1 MALKC
6 YFITR
11 PAGSV
16 HCLSLLA
23 CSWLGGLGWEEE
35 HVDVGQNTTAGDGGA
50 AQQLGE
56 LLVVADS
63 ELDVAGHNSAL
74 LVVAGSVAGELEDLS
89 SEVLKDGSKVHWGTS
104 TNAFGVSAMLQE
116 AGNSANW
123 ERKSCL
129 GGS

>member
-1 MALKC
+1 M
-6 YFITR
+6 
-11 PAGSV
+11 
-16 HCLSLLA
+16 
-23 CSWLGGLGWEEE
+23 
-35 HVDVGQNTTAGDGGA
+35 DVGKHTTGGDGGA

-74 LVVAGSVAGELEDLS
+74 LVVAGGVASEFEDLS
-89 SEVLKDGSKVHWGTS
+89 GEVLKNGGEVHGGTS
-104 TNAFGVSAMLQE
+104 TNALGVSALLKE

-123 ERKSCL
+123 ELKSSL